1 VRKNIR
7 KEETTNSDSLKE
19 QVYIVDTSPQASKLL
34 RYQGEMGGEDEIRA

>member
-19 QVYIVDTSPQASKLL
+19 QVYIVDTSPQASSIKTFALSG
-34 RYQGEMGGEDEIRA
+34 RNGRRG